1 MPASSFQHAY
11 ESGTLTLE
19 TGQLALQANGSVLV
33 KQGDCALLIT
43 ATMSKPREGIDFF
56 PLTIDVEERLY
67 SRGKIP
73 GSFFRREGRPS
84 THGILMARLT
94 DRQIRPLF
102 PPDFRNEVQIVATPL
117 SIDMETPFETLV
129 MTAASAALT
138 ISDIPF
144 QGPIAATRMGYID
157 GEFVVNPT
165 YAQLDE
171 SDLDIVVSGS
181 ADGVTMMEAGANELP
196 EEVIYEAIQRAQDVN
211 LKLIAFQERMAAEI
225 GKPKASYG
233 SFAYPA
239 ELDGALASLL
249 GSRLTDAFA
258 SSTGKVDL
266 YAKLDEMRADA
277 AAQFGGDYE
286 PNHLRDAFEAQLES
300 AFKQN
305 VMDGGKRPDGRD
317 RREVRPL
324 SSAVG
329 LLPRAHGSGLFNRGE
344 TQILGVATLGSVGDA
359 QRLDTLTPEE
369 TKRFMLHY
377 NFPPY
382 SVGEVRRIGSP
393 GRREV
398 GHGML
403 AERAIAPVLPD
414 ESAFPYTLRIVCEA
428 LGSNGSTSMASVCAG
443 TLALMDAGVPIKS
456 PVAGI
461 SIGLISG
468 EDGDYATITDIQGME
483 DHVGDM
489 DFKVAGTREGITA
502 IQLDIKV
509 NSISFD
515 VVRDALAQAK
525 EARIQILDHMSDTIS
540 DAREDLSPFAPRML
554 SINIP
559 VAKIGAVIGPGGKT
573 IRGITEDT
581 GATVDIQD
589 DGTVII
595 GSPDGVAA
603 QKALQMIDDLTREVK
618 VGDIFTGKVSR
629 IMGFGAFVEILPGK
643 DGLVHI
649 SELAEEHVPSVEDVV
664 EIGQELT
671 VVVIEID
678 DLGRVNLSRRALLT
692 GEEINPQGRSPEGG
706 GRPPRSGGGPR
717 RDGGGRP
724 PRGGRDGD
732 RGGRGG
738 GGYRDRDRGGRDR
751 DGDRRGGGGY
761 RDRDRGGRDRDG
773 DRGGRGGGGYR
784 R

>member
-1 MPASSFQHAY
+1 MLHSFEHVY
-11 ESGTLTLE
+11 ESGTLIME
-19 TGQLALQANGSVLV
+19 TGQLALQANGSILV
-33 KQGDCALLIT
+33 KQGDCALLVT

-94 DRQIRPLF
+94 DRQLRPLF
-102 PPDFRNEVQIVATPL
+102 PSDFRNEVQIVATPL

-129 MTAASAALT
+129 MTAASAALS

-144 QGPIAATRMGYID
+144 AGPIAATRIGYID
-157 GEFVVNPT
+157 DELVVNPT
-165 YAQLDE
+165 YEQLEE
-171 SDLDIVVSGS
+171 SELDIVVSS
-181 ADGVTMMEAGANELP
+181 SRDGVTMMEAGASELS
-196 EEVIYEAIQRAQDVN
+196 EEIVFDAIKLAHEVN
-211 LKLIAFQERMAAEI
+211 LGFIDFQEDMVDAI
-225 GKPKASYG
+225 GKPKSGYD

-239 ELDGALASLL
+239 ELDDQLSGIL
-249 GSRLTDAFA
+249 GSGLTDAFA

-266 YAKLDEMRADA
+266 YEKLDALRARVSDEL
-277 AAQFGGDYE
+277 GEEYE
-286 PNHLRDAFEAQLES
+286 SNHLRDAFEIQLEH

-305 VMDGGKRPDGRD
+305 VLSGGKRPDGRD
-317 RREVRPL
+317 RREIRPI

-329 LLPRAHGSGLFNRGE
+329 LLPRTHGSGLFNRGE
-344 TQILGVATLGSVGDA
+344 TQILGIATLGSVGDA

-398 GHGML
+398 GHGAL
-403 AERAIAPVLPD
+403 AERAIAPVLPSQD
-414 ESAFPYTLRIVCEA
+414 EFPYTLRVVCEA

-443 TLALMDAGVPIKS
+443 TLALMDAGVPIKA

-461 SIGLISG
+461 SIGLIDS
-468 EDGDYATITDIQGME
+468 EDGEYATITDIQGME

-515 VVRDALAQAK
+515 VVQDALEQAK
-525 EARIQILDHMSDTIS
+525 EARLFILDHMRETIS
-540 DAREDLSPFAPRML
+540 DTREDLSPFAPRML
-554 SINIP
+554 QISVP
-559 VAKIGAVIGPGGKT
+559 VDKIGTVIGPGGKT
-573 IRGITEDT
+573 IRGITEET
-581 GATVDIQD
+581 GATVDIQE
-589 DGTVII
+589 DGTVVI
-595 GSPDGVAA
+595 GSADGAAA
-603 QKALQMIDDLTREVK
+603 QRAVQMIDDLTREVK

-629 IMGFGAFVEILPGK
+629 IMDFGAFVDILPGK

-649 SELAEEHVPSVEDVV
+649 SELSDERVPSVAETV

-671 VVVIEID
+671 VAVIQID
-678 DLGRVNLSRRALLT
+678 DLGRVNLSRRALLVD
-692 GEEINPQGRSPEGG
+692 EEIDPNGRDPVGG
-706 GRPPRSGGGPR
+706 GRPARTGGYR
-717 RDGGGRP
+717 RDGGRGRND
-724 PRGGRDGD
+724 RGGRD
-732 RGGRGG
+732 RGGYRGG
-738 GGYRDRDRGGRDR
+738 RDRDRGGR
-751 DGDRRGGGGY
+751 G
-761 RDRDRGGRDRDG
+761 RDRDRSR
-773 DRGGRGGGGYR
+773 GGYR

>member
-1 MPASSFQHAY
+1 MLTSFEHVY
-11 ESGTLTLE
+11 ESGTLVME
-19 TGQLALQANGSVLV
+19 SGQLALQANGSILV
-33 KQGDCALLIT
+33 KQGDCALLVT

-94 DRQIRPLF
+94 DRQLRPLF
-102 PPDFRNEVQIVATPL
+102 PSDFRNEVQIVATPL
-117 SIDMETPFETLV
+117 SLDMETPFETMV
-129 MTAASAALT
+129 MTAASAALS

-144 QGPIAATRMGYID
+144 QGPIAATRIGFID
-157 GEFVVNPT
+157 DAFVVNPT
-165 YAQLDE
+165 YEQLDVSE
-171 SDLDIVVSGS
+171 LDLVVSS
-181 ADGVTMMEAGANELP
+181 SRDGVTMMEAGATELP
-196 EEVIYEAIQRAQDVN
+196 EEVVFDAIKYAHEVN
-211 LKLIAFQERMAAEI
+211 LGLIDFQEEMVAAI
-225 GKPKASYG
+225 GKPKSGYG

-239 ELDGALASLL
+239 ELDDELARIL
-249 GSRLTDAFA
+249 GSGLIDAFA

-266 YAKLDEMRADA
+266 YEKLDALRSKVSDEI
-277 AAQFGGDYE
+277 GEEYE
-286 PNHLRDAFEAQLES
+286 SNHLRDAFEVQLEH

-305 VMDGGKRPDGRD
+305 VLSGGMRPDGRD
-317 RREVRPL
+317 RREIRSI
-324 SSAVG
+324 SSSVG
-329 LLPRAHGSGLFNRGE
+329 LLPRTHGSGLFNRGE
-344 TQILGVATLGSVGDA
+344 TQILGIATLGSVGDA

-398 GHGML
+398 GHGAL
-403 AERAIAPVLPD
+403 AERAIAPVLPSQD
-414 ESAFPYTLRIVCEA
+414 EFPYTLRVVCEA

-443 TLALMDAGVPIKS
+443 TLALMDAGVPIKA

-461 SIGLISG
+461 SIGLIDGGDG
-468 EDGDYATITDIQGME
+468 EYVTITDIQGME

-515 VVRDALAQAK
+515 VVRDALDQAK
-525 EARIQILDHMSDTIS
+525 EARLFILDHMRETIS
-540 DAREDLSPFAPRML
+540 DTREDLSPFAPRML
-554 SINIP
+554 QISVP
-559 VAKIGAVIGPGGKT
+559 VDKIGTVIGPGGKT
-573 IRGITEDT
+573 IRGITEET
-581 GATVDIQD
+581 GATVDIQE

-595 GSPDGVAA
+595 GSADGAA
-603 QKALQMIDDLTREVK
+603 AEKAMQMIDDLTREVK
-618 VGDIFTGKVSR
+618 VGDIFTGKVAR
-629 IMGFGAFVEILPGK
+629 IMDFGAFVEILPGK

-649 SELAEEHVPSVEDVV
+649 SELAEERVPTVGDVV

-671 VVVIEID
+671 VAVIQID
-678 DLGRVNLSRRALLT
+678 DLGRVNLSRRALLVD
-692 GEEINPQGRSPEGG
+692 EEIDPNGRDPVGGRSQRTGG
-706 GRPPRSGGGPR
+706 YR
-717 RDGGGRP
+717 RDGRGRND
-724 PRGGRDGD
+724 RGGRD
-732 RGGRGG
+732 RGGRDRN
-738 GGYRDRDRGGRDR
+738 RDRDRGGR
-751 DGDRRGGGGY
+751 G
-761 RDRDRGGRDRDG
+761 RDRDRSR
-773 DRGGRGGGGYR
+773 GGYR

>member
-1 MPASSFQHAY
+1 MLTTFEHVY
-11 ESGTLTLE
+11 ESGTLIME
-19 TGQLALQANGSVLV
+19 TGQLALQANGAVLV
-33 KQGDCALLIT
+33 KQGDCALLVA

-84 THGILMARLT
+84 THGILTARLT

-102 PPDFRNEVQIVATPL
+102 PPDFRNEVQIVITPL
-117 SIDMETPFETLV
+117 SIDMETPFEPLV
-129 MTAASAALT
+129 MTAASAALA

-144 QGPIAATRMGYID
+144 MGPIAATRIGCID
-157 GEFVVNPT
+157 GELIVNPT
-165 YAQLDE
+165 YEQLDDSE
-171 SDLDIVVSGS
+171 LDIIVSGS
-181 ADGVTMMEAGANELP
+181 NDGVTMMEAGAQELP
-196 EEVIYEAIQRAQDVN
+196 EELVFDAIKLAQEVN
-211 LKLIAFQERMAAEI
+211 LKLVAFQENMAAEI
-225 GKPKASYG
+225 GKPKSGYQ

-239 ELDGALASLL
+239 ELDAELSGMLD
-249 GSRLTDAFA
+249 GRLTDAFVT
-258 SSTGKVDL
+258 STGKVDL
-266 YAKLDEMRADA
+266 YAKLDEMRAEIADSYGEDYA
-277 AAQFGGDYE
+277 AND
-286 PNHLRDAFEAQLES
+286 LRDAFEAQLER

-305 VMDGGKRPDGRD
+305 VMQGGKRPDGRD
-317 RREVRPL
+317 RREIRPL

-369 TKRFMLHY
+369 TKPFMLHY

-398 GHGML
+398 GHGAL
-403 AERAIAPVLPD
+403 AERAIAPVLP
-414 ESAFPYTLRIVCEA
+414 SAEDFPYTLRIVCEA

-443 TLALMDAGVPIKS
+443 ALALMDAGVPIKA

-461 SIGLISG
+461 SIGLITDDNG
-468 EDGDYATITDIQGME
+468 GDYATITDIQGME

-509 NSISFD
+509 NSIGFD
-515 VVRDALAQAK
+515 VVQDALQQAK
-525 EARIQILDHMSDTIS
+525 EARLFILDHMRDTIS
-540 DAREDLSPFAPRML
+540 DARSDLSPFAPRML
-554 SINIP
+554 RISVP
-559 VAKIGAVIGPGGKT
+559 VDKIGTVIGPGGKT
-573 IRGITEDT
+573 IRGITDET
-581 GATVDIQD
+581 GATIDIQE

-595 GSPDGVAA
+595 GSPDGKAA
-603 QKALQMIDDLTREVK
+603 QRAVQMVDDLTREVK

-629 IMGFGAFVEILPGK
+629 LMNFGAFVEILPGK
-643 DGLVHI
+643 DGMVHI
-649 SELAEEHVPSVEDVV
+649 SELSDEHVPSIEDAVEL
-664 EIGQELT
+664 GQELT

-678 DLGRVNLSRRALLT
+678 DLGRINLSRRALLT
-692 GEEINPQGRSPEGG
+692 GEEISPEGRG
-706 GRPPRSGGGPR
+706 PVGGPSASR
-717 RDGGGRP
+717 GGGGRGGRDRNGGRGGF
-724 PRGGRDGD
+724 RGGRDGGRD
-732 RGGRGG
+732 RDGGRGG
-738 GGYRDRDRGGRDR
+738 YRGGRDGGRDRDRGGRDR
-751 DGDRRGGGGY
+751 DR
-761 RDRDRGGRDRDG
+761 
-773 DRGGRGGGGYR
+773 DRGGRGGYR

>member
-1 MPASSFQHAY
+1 MLASFEHVY
-11 ESGTLTLE
+11 DSGTLIME
-19 TGQLALQANGSVLV
+19 SGQLALQANGSILV
-33 KQGDCALLIT
+33 KQGDCALLVT

-94 DRQIRPLF
+94 DRQLRPLF
-102 PPDFRNEVQIVATPL
+102 PSDFRNEVQIVATPL

-129 MTAASAALT
+129 MTAASAALS

-144 QGPIAATRMGYID
+144 QGPIAATRIGFID
-157 GEFVVNPT
+157 DEFVVNPT
-165 YAQLDE
+165 YEQLDE
-171 SDLDIVVSGS
+171 SELDLVVSS
-181 ADGVTMMEAGANELP
+181 SRDGVTMMEAGATELP
-196 EEVIYEAIQRAQDVN
+196 EEVVFDAIKYAHEINLGLIDFQDEMVS
-211 LKLIAFQERMAAEI
+211 AI
-225 GKPKASYG
+225 GKAKSDYG
-233 SFAYPA
+233 SFAYPS
-239 ELDGALASLL
+239 ELDDELADII
-249 GSRLTDAFA
+249 GSGLTDAFA

-266 YAKLDEMRADA
+266 YEKLDELRAKVADEL
-277 AAQFGGDYE
+277 GEEYE
-286 PNHLRDAFEAQLES
+286 SNHLRDAFEVQLEH

-305 VMDGGKRPDGRD
+305 VLSGGKRPDGRD
-317 RREVRPL
+317 RREIREI

-344 TQILGVATLGSVGDA
+344 TQILGIATLGSVGDA

-398 GHGML
+398 GHGAL
-403 AERAIAPVLPD
+403 AERAISPVLPSQD
-414 ESAFPYTLRIVCEA
+414 EFPYTLRVVCEA

-443 TLALMDAGVPIKS
+443 TLALMDAGVPIKA

-461 SIGLISG
+461 SIGLIDGGDG
-468 EDGDYATITDIQGME
+468 EYVTITDIQGME

-515 VVRDALAQAK
+515 VVKDALEQAK
-525 EARIQILDHMSDTIS
+525 EARLFILDHMRETIS
-540 DAREDLSPFAPRML
+540 DTREDLSPYAPRML
-554 SINIP
+554 QISVP
-559 VAKIGAVIGPGGKT
+559 VDKIGTVIGPGGKT
-573 IRGITEDT
+573 IRGITEET
-581 GATVDIQD
+581 GATIDIQE

-595 GSPDGVAA
+595 GSADGLAA
-603 QKALQMIDDLTREVK
+603 QQAMQMIDDLTREVK
-618 VGDIFTGKVSR
+618 VGDIFTGKVAR
-629 IMGFGAFVEILPGK
+629 IMDFGAFVEILPGK

-649 SELAEEHVPSVEDVV
+649 SELADERVPTVGDVV

-671 VVVIEID
+671 VAVIQID
-678 DLGRVNLSRRALLT
+678 DLGRINLSRRALLID
-692 GEEINPQGRSPEGG
+692 EEIDPNGREPVGGRSARGG
-706 GRPPRSGGGPR
+706 NR
-717 RDGGGRP
+717 RDGRGRN
-724 PRGGRDGD
+724 
-732 RGGRGG
+732 
-738 GGYRDRDRGGRDR
+738 DRGGRDR
-751 DGDRRGGGGY
+751 N
-761 RDRDRGGRDRDG
+761 RDRGGRGRDRE
-773 DRGGRGGGGYR
+773 RSRGGYR

>member
-1 MPASSFQHAY
+1 MLTSFEHVY
-11 ESGTLTLE
+11 ESGTLVME
-19 TGQLALQANGSVLV
+19 SGQLALQANGSILV
-33 KQGDCALLIT
+33 KQGDCALLVT

-94 DRQIRPLF
+94 DRQLRPLF
-102 PPDFRNEVQIVATPL
+102 PSDFRNEVQIVATPL
-117 SIDMETPFETLV
+117 SLDMETPFETMV
-129 MTAASAALT
+129 MTAASAALS

-144 QGPIAATRMGYID
+144 QGPIAATRIGFID
-157 GEFVVNPT
+157 DAFVVNPT
-165 YAQLDE
+165 YEQLDVSE
-171 SDLDIVVSGS
+171 LDLVVSS
-181 ADGVTMMEAGANELP
+181 SRDGVTMMEAGATELP
-196 EEVIYEAIQRAQDVN
+196 EEVVFDAIKYAHEVN
-211 LKLIAFQERMAAEI
+211 LGLIDFQEEMVAAI
-225 GKPKASYG
+225 GKPKSGYG
-233 SFAYPA
+233 SFSYPA
-239 ELDGALASLL
+239 ELDDELARIL
-249 GSRLTDAFA
+249 GSGLIDAFA

-266 YAKLDEMRADA
+266 YEKLDELRAKVSEEL
-277 AAQFGGDYE
+277 GEEYE
-286 PNHLRDAFEAQLES
+286 GNHLRDAFEVQLEH

-305 VMDGGKRPDGRD
+305 VLSGGMRPDGRD
-317 RREVRPL
+317 RREIRPI
-324 SSAVG
+324 SSSVG

-344 TQILGVATLGSVGDA
+344 TQILGIATLGSVGDA

-398 GHGML
+398 GHGAL
-403 AERAIAPVLPD
+403 AERAIAPVLPSQD
-414 ESAFPYTLRIVCEA
+414 EFPYTLRVVCEA

-443 TLALMDAGVPIKS
+443 TLALMDAGVPIKA

-461 SIGLISG
+461 SIGLIDGGDG
-468 EDGDYATITDIQGME
+468 EYVTITDIQGME

-515 VVRDALAQAK
+515 VVRDALDQAK
-525 EARIQILDHMSDTIS
+525 EARLFILDHMRETIS
-540 DAREDLSPFAPRML
+540 DTREDLSPFAPRML
-554 SINIP
+554 QISVP
-559 VAKIGAVIGPGGKT
+559 VDKIGTVIGPGGKT
-573 IRGITEDT
+573 IRGITEET
-581 GATVDIQD
+581 GATVDIQE

-595 GSPDGVAA
+595 GSADGAA
-603 QKALQMIDDLTREVK
+603 AEKAMQMIDDLTREVK
-618 VGDIFTGKVSR
+618 VGDIFTGKVAR
-629 IMGFGAFVEILPGK
+629 IMDFGAFVEILPGK

-649 SELAEEHVPSVEDVV
+649 SELAEERVPSVGDVV

-671 VVVIEID
+671 VAVIQID
-678 DLGRVNLSRRALLT
+678 DLGRVNLSRRALLVD
-692 GEEINPQGRSPEGG
+692 EEIDPNGRDPVGGRSQRTGG
-706 GRPPRSGGGPR
+706 YR
-717 RDGGGRP
+717 RDGRGRND
-724 PRGGRDGD
+724 RGGRD
-732 RGGRGG
+732 RGGRDRN
-738 GGYRDRDRGGRDR
+738 RDRDRGGR
-751 DGDRRGGGGY
+751 G
-761 RDRDRGGRDRDG
+761 RDRDRSR
-773 DRGGRGGGGYR
+773 GGYR

>member
-1 MPASSFQHAY
+1 MLHSFEHAY
-11 ESGTLTLE
+11 EPGTLIME
-19 TGQLALQANGSVLV
+19 SGQLALQANGSILV
-33 KQGDCALLIT
+33 KQGDCALLVT

-84 THGILMARLT
+84 AHGILMARLT
-94 DRQIRPLF
+94 DRQLRPLF
-102 PPDFRNEVQIVATPL
+102 PSDFRNEVQIVATPL

-129 MTAASAALT
+129 MTAASAALS

-144 QGPIAATRMGYID
+144 AGPIAATRIGFID
-157 GEFVVNPT
+157 DDLVVNPT
-165 YAQLDE
+165 YEQIEESELD
-171 SDLDIVVSGS
+171 LVVSS
-181 ADGVTMMEAGANELP
+181 SRDGVTMMEAGASELS
-196 EEVIYEAIQRAQDVN
+196 EEIVFDAIKLAHEVN
-211 LKLIAFQERMAAEI
+211 LGIIDFQEDMVRAI
-225 GKPKASYG
+225 GKAKSEYD

-239 ELDGALASLL
+239 ELDDQLSDII
-249 GSRLTDAFA
+249 GSGLTDAFT

-266 YAKLDEMRADA
+266 YEKLDALRGEVASEIGEEYQA
-277 AAQFGGDYE
+277 
-286 PNHLRDAFEAQLES
+286 NHLRDAFEVQLEH

-305 VMDGGKRPDGRD
+305 VLSGGMRPDGRD
-317 RREVRPL
+317 RREIRPI

-329 LLPRAHGSGLFNRGE
+329 LLPRTHGSGLFNRGE
-344 TQILGVATLGSVGDA
+344 TQILGIATLGSVGDA

-398 GHGML
+398 GHGAL
-403 AERAIAPVLPD
+403 AERAIAPVLPSQD
-414 ESAFPYTLRIVCEA
+414 EFPYTLRVVCEA

-443 TLALMDAGVPIKS
+443 TLALMDAGVPIKA

-461 SIGLISG
+461 SIGLIDGADG
-468 EDGDYATITDIQGME
+468 EYATITDIQGME

-515 VVRDALAQAK
+515 VVQDALEQGK
-525 EARIQILDHMSDTIS
+525 EARLFILDHMRETIS
-540 DAREDLSPFAPRML
+540 NTREDLSPFAPRML
-554 SINIP
+554 QISVP
-559 VAKIGAVIGPGGKT
+559 VDKIGTVIGPGGKT
-573 IRGITEDT
+573 IRGITEET
-581 GATVDIQD
+581 GATVDIQE
-589 DGTVII
+589 DGTVVI
-595 GSPDGVAA
+595 GSADGAAA
-603 QKALQMIDDLTREVK
+603 QRAMQMIDDLTREVK

-629 IMGFGAFVEILPGK
+629 IMDFGAFVDILPGK

-649 SELAEEHVPSVEDVV
+649 SELSDERVPSVAETV

-671 VVVIEID
+671 VAVIQID
-678 DLGRVNLSRRALLT
+678 DLGRVNLSRRALLVD
-692 GEEINPQGRSPEGG
+692 EDIDPSGRDPVGG
-706 GRPPRSGGGPR
+706 GRPARTGGYR
-717 RDGGGRP
+717 RDGGRGRN
-724 PRGGRDGD
+724 D
-732 RGGRGG
+732 RGGRG
-738 GGYRDRDRGGRDR
+738 RNDRNRDRGGR
-751 DGDRRGGGGY
+751 G
-761 RDRDRGGRDRDG
+761 RDRDRNR
-773 DRGGRGGGGYR
+773 GGYR

>member
-1 MPASSFQHAY
+1 MLNSFEHVY
-11 ESGTLTLE
+11 ESGTLVME
-19 TGQLALQANGSVLV
+19 SGQLALQANGSILV
-33 KQGDCALLIT
+33 KQGDNALLIT

-102 PPDFRNEVQIVATPL
+102 PSDFRNEVQIVATPL

-129 MTAASAALT
+129 MTAASAALS

-144 QGPIAATRMGYID
+144 GGPIAATRVGYID
-157 GEFVVNPT
+157 GELVVNPS
-165 YAQLDE
+165 YAQMDE
-171 SDLDIVVSGS
+171 SDLDIVVSS
-181 ADGVTMMEAGANELP
+181 SRDGVTMMEAGASELP
-196 EEVIYEAIQRAQDVN
+196 EEVVFDAIALAHEVN
-211 LKLIAFQERMAAEI
+211 LGLIDFQDEMVAAI
-225 GKPKASYG
+225 GKPKSGYD

-239 ELDGALASLL
+239 ELDGELADIL
-249 GSRLTDAFA
+249 GDGLIEAFA

-266 YAKLDEMRADA
+266 YESLDELRAKVADA
-277 AAQFGGDYE
+277 LGEDYE
-286 PNHLRDAFEAQLES
+286 SNHLRDAFEAQLEG
-300 AFKQN
+300 AFKHN
-305 VMDGGKRPDGRD
+305 VLSGGKRPDGRD
-317 RREVRPL
+317 RREIRPI
-324 SSAVG
+324 SSAVN
-329 LLPRAHGSGLFNRGE
+329 LLPRVHGSGLFNRGE

-398 GHGML
+398 GHGAL
-403 AERAIAPVLPD
+403 AERAIAPVLPTQD
-414 ESAFPYTLRIVCEA
+414 EFPYTLRIVCEA

-443 TLALMDAGVPIKS
+443 TLALMDAGVPIKA

-461 SIGLISG
+461 SIGLIDG
-468 EDGDYATITDIQGME
+468 EDGEYATITDIQGME

-515 VVRDALAQAK
+515 VVRDALEQAK
-525 EARIQILDHMSDTIS
+525 DARLFILDHMRETIS
-540 DAREDLSPFAPRML
+540 DTREDLSPFAPRML
-554 SINIP
+554 QISVP
-559 VAKIGAVIGPGGKT
+559 VDKIGTVIGPGGKT
-573 IRGITEDT
+573 IRGITEET
-581 GATVDIQD
+581 GATVDIQE
-589 DGTVII
+589 DGTVVI
-595 GSPDGVAA
+595 GSADGAA
-603 QKALQMIDDLTREVK
+603 AAKAVQMIEDLTREVK
-618 VGDIFTGKVSR
+618 VGDIFTGKVAR
-629 IMGFGAFVEILPGK
+629 IMDFGAFVEILPGK

-649 SELAEEHVPSVEDVV
+649 SELAEERVPTVGDVV

-671 VVVIEID
+671 VAVIQID
-678 DLGRVNLSRRALLT
+678 DLGRINLSRRALLID
-692 GEEINPQGRSPEGG
+692 EEIDPNGRDPVGG
-706 GRPPRSGGGPR
+706 GRPQRGGGYR
-717 RDGGGRP
+717 GGGGRGRND
-724 PRGGRDGD
+724 RGRND

-738 GGYRDRDRGGRDR
+738 YRGGRDRDRDRGGRDR
-751 DGDRRGGGGY
+751 D
-761 RDRDRGGRDRDG
+761 RDRGGRDR
-773 DRGGRGGGGYR
+773 GGRGGYR
-784 R
+784 G

>member
-1 MPASSFQHAY
+1 MLASFEHVY
-11 ESGTLTLE
+11 DSGTLVME
-19 TGQLALQANGSVLV
+19 SGQLALQANGSILV
-33 KQGDCALLIT
+33 KQGDCALLVT

-94 DRQIRPLF
+94 DRQLRPLF
-102 PPDFRNEVQIVATPL
+102 PSDFRNEVQIVATPL
-117 SIDMETPFETLV
+117 SLDMETPFETMV
-129 MTAASAALT
+129 MTAASAALS

-144 QGPIAATRMGYID
+144 QGPIAATRIGFID
-157 GEFVVNPT
+157 DAFVVNPT
-165 YAQLDE
+165 YEQLDVSE
-171 SDLDIVVSGS
+171 LDLVVSS
-181 ADGVTMMEAGANELP
+181 SRDGVTMMEAGATELP
-196 EEVIYEAIQRAQDVN
+196 EEVVFDAIKYAHEVN
-211 LKLIAFQERMAAEI
+211 LGLIDFQEEMVASV
-225 GKPKASYG
+225 GKPKSDYG
-233 SFAYPA
+233 SFAYPV
-239 ELDGALASLL
+239 ELDDEVAGII
-249 GSRLTDAFA
+249 GSGLTDAFS

-266 YAKLDEMRADA
+266 YEKLDVLRAKVSE
-277 AAQFGGDYE
+277 QLGEEYE
-286 PNHLRDAFEAQLES
+286 TNHLRDAFEVQLEH

-305 VMDGGKRPDGRD
+305 VLSGGMRPDGRD
-317 RREVRPL
+317 RREIREI

-344 TQILGVATLGSVGDA
+344 TQILGIATLGSVGDA

-398 GHGML
+398 GHGAL
-403 AERAIAPVLPD
+403 AERAISPVLPSQD
-414 ESAFPYTLRIVCEA
+414 DFPYTLRVVCEA

-443 TLALMDAGVPIKS
+443 TLALMDAGVPIKA

-461 SIGLISG
+461 SVGLIDGGDG
-468 EDGDYATITDIQGME
+468 EYVTITDIQGME

-515 VVRDALAQAK
+515 VVRDALDQAK
-525 EARIQILDHMSDTIS
+525 EARLFILDHMRETIS
-540 DAREDLSPFAPRML
+540 DTREDLSPFAPRML
-554 SINIP
+554 QISVP
-559 VAKIGAVIGPGGKT
+559 VDKIGTVIGPGGKT
-573 IRGITEDT
+573 IRGITEET
-581 GATVDIQD
+581 GATIDIQE

-595 GSPDGVAA
+595 GSADGAA
-603 QKALQMIDDLTREVK
+603 AEKAMQMIDDLTREVK
-618 VGDIFTGKVSR
+618 VGDIFTGKVAR
-629 IMGFGAFVEILPGK
+629 IMDFGAFVEILPGK

-649 SELAEEHVPSVEDVV
+649 SELAEERVPTVGDVV

-671 VVVIEID
+671 VAVIQID
-678 DLGRVNLSRRALLT
+678 DLGRINLSRRALLVD
-692 GEEINPQGRSPEGG
+692 EEIDPNGRDPVGGRSQ
-706 GRPPRSGGGPR
+706 RSGGYR
-717 RDGGGRP
+717 RDGRGRND
-724 PRGGRDGD
+724 RGGRD
-732 RGGRGG
+732 RN
-738 GGYRDRDRGGRDR
+738 RDRDRGGR
-751 DGDRRGGGGY
+751 G
-761 RDRDRGGRDRDG
+761 RDRDRSR
-773 DRGGRGGGGYR
+773 GGYR

>member
-1 MPASSFQHAY
+1 MFASFEHSY
-11 ESGTLTLE
+11 ESGTLVFE

-33 KQGDCALLIT
+33 RQGDCVLLIA
-43 ATMSKPREGIDFF
+43 ATMSEPREGIDFF

-102 PPDFRNEVQIVATPL
+102 PEDFRNEVQIVVTPL

-144 QGPIAATRMGYID
+144 QGPIAATRIGHID

-165 YAQLDE
+165 YAQLE
-171 SDLDIVVSGS
+171 QSELDIIVSGS
-181 ADGVTMMEAGANELP
+181 ADGVTMMEAGANELS
-196 EEVIYEAIQRAQDVN
+196 EEVVFDAIERAQEVN
-211 LKLIAFQERMAAEI
+211 LKLIAFQEEMRESL

-239 ELDGALASLL
+239 ELDDALSSML
-249 GSRLTDAFA
+249 GSGLTDAFA
-258 SSTGKVDL
+258 ASTGKLDL
-266 YAKLDEMRADA
+266 YAKLDEMRADVS
-277 AAQFGGDYE
+277 AQFGDDYE
-286 PNHLRDAFEAQLES
+286 ANHLRDAFEKQLEH

-305 VMDGGKRPDGRD
+305 VMAGGKRPDGRD
-317 RREVRPL
+317 RREIRPI

-329 LLPRAHGSGLFNRGE
+329 LLPRVHGSGLFNRGE

-403 AERAIAPVLPD
+403 AERAIAPVLPG
-414 ESAFPYTLRIVCEA
+414 EAEFPYTLRIVCEA

-461 SIGLISG
+461 SIGLITG
-468 EDGDYATITDIQGME
+468 EDGEYATITDIQGME

-525 EARIQILDHMSDTIS
+525 DARLQILDHMRDTIS
-540 DAREDLSPFAPRML
+540 DTRKDLSPFAPRML
-554 SINIP
+554 QIKVP
-559 VAKIGAVIGPGGKT
+559 VDKIGALIGPGGKT
-573 IRGITEDT
+573 IRGITDET
-581 GATVDIQD
+581 GATIDIQD

-595 GSPDGVAA
+595 GSADGPAA
-603 QKALQMIDDLTREVK
+603 EKALQMVDDLTREVK
-618 VGDIFTGKVSR
+618 VGDIYTGKVSR
-629 IMGFGAFVEILPGK
+629 IMDFGAFVDILPGK

-649 SELAEEHVPSVEDVV
+649 SELSDEHVPTVDDVV

-678 DLGRVNLSRRALLT
+678 SLGRINLSRRALLT
-692 GEEINPQGRSPEGG
+692 GEEINPAGREPVGAGRPSRSG
-706 GRPPRSGGGPR
+706 GRPRGS
-717 RDGGGRP
+717 RDR
-724 PRGGRDGD
+724 D

-738 GGYRDRDRGGRDR
+738 YRDGGRDRGGRGGYRGGGRDREGGRDRGGRDR
-751 DGDRRGGGGY
+751 D
-761 RDRDRGGRDRDG
+761 
-773 DRGGRGGGGYR
+773 RGGRGGYR

>member
-1 MPASSFQHAY
+1 MLASFEHVY
-11 ESGTLTLE
+11 ESGTLVME
-19 TGQLALQANGSVLV
+19 SGQLALQANGSILV
-33 KQGDCALLIT
+33 KQGDCALLVT

-94 DRQIRPLF
+94 DRQLRPLF
-102 PPDFRNEVQIVATPL
+102 PSDFRNEVQIVATPL

-129 MTAASAALT
+129 MTAASAALS

-144 QGPIAATRMGYID
+144 AGPIAATRVGYID
-157 GEFVVNPT
+157 GELVVNPS

-171 SDLDIVVSGS
+171 SELDLVVSS
-181 ADGVTMMEAGANELP
+181 SRDGVTMMEAGANELP
-196 EEVIYEAIQRAQDVN
+196 EEVVFDAISLAHEVN
-211 LKLIAFQERMAAEI
+211 LGFIDFQDEMVDTI
-225 GKPKASYG
+225 GKPKSDYG
-233 SFAYPA
+233 SFAYPS
-239 ELDGALASLL
+239 ELDDELAGIL
-249 GSRLTDAFA
+249 GSGLTDAFA

-266 YAKLDEMRADA
+266 YEKLDEMRANVA
-277 AAQFGGDYE
+277 AELGEEYE
-286 PNHLRDAFEAQLES
+286 ANHLRDAFEVQLEH
-300 AFKQN
+300 AFKRN
-305 VMDGGKRPDGRD
+305 VLEGGKRPDGRD
-317 RREVRPL
+317 RREIRPL
-324 SSAVG
+324 SSAVS

-398 GHGML
+398 GHGAL
-403 AERAIAPVLPD
+403 AERAIAPVLPSAD
-414 ESAFPYTLRIVCEA
+414 EFPYTLRIVCEA

-461 SIGLISG
+461 SVGLIDG
-468 EDGDYATITDIQGME
+468 EDGEYATITDIQGME

-515 VVRDALAQAK
+515 VVRDALEQAK
-525 EARIQILDHMSDTIS
+525 EARLFILDHMRETIS
-540 DAREDLSPFAPRML
+540 DTRTDLSPFAPRMVT
-554 SINIP
+554 INVP
-559 VAKIGAVIGPGGKT
+559 VDKIGTVIGPGGKT
-573 IRGITEDT
+573 IRGITEET
-581 GATVDIQD
+581 GATVDIQE
-589 DGTVII
+589 DGTVVI
-595 GSPDGVAA
+595 GSADGAAA
-603 QKALQMIDDLTREVK
+603 QKAMQMIDDLTREVK
-618 VGDIFTGKVSR
+618 VGDIFTGTVAR
-629 IMGFGAFVEILPGK
+629 IMDFGAFVTILPGK

-649 SELAEEHVPSVEDVV
+649 SELSDERVPSVAETV

-671 VVVIEID
+671 VAVIQID
-678 DLGRVNLSRRALLT
+678 NLGRVNLSRRALLT
-692 GEEINPQGRSPEGG
+692 DEEIDPNGRDPVGG
-706 GRPPRSGGGPR
+706 GRPARSGGYR
-717 RDGGGRP
+717 RDGGRGRN
-724 PRGGRDGD
+724 D

-738 GGYRDRDRGGRDR
+738 YRGGRDRDRGDRDRRGDRGGRDR
-751 DGDRRGGGGY
+751 SR
-761 RDRDRGGRDRDG
+761 
-773 DRGGRGGGGYR
+773 GGYR

>member
-1 MPASSFQHAY
+1 MLNSFEHVY
-11 ESGTLTLE
+11 ESGTLVME
-19 TGQLALQANGSVLV
+19 TGQLALQANGSILV
-33 KQGDCALLIT
+33 KQGDCALLVT
-43 ATMSKPREGIDFF
+43 ATMSKPRAGIDFF

-94 DRQIRPLF
+94 DRQLRPLF
-102 PPDFRNEVQIVATPL
+102 PSDFRNEVQIVATPL

-129 MTAASAALT
+129 MTAASAALS

-144 QGPIAATRMGYID
+144 AGPIAATRIGYID
-157 GEFVVNPT
+157 GELTVNPS
-165 YAQLDE
+165 YAQLEE
-171 SDLDIVVSGS
+171 SELDLVVSS
-181 ADGVTMMEAGANELP
+181 SRDGVTMMEAGANELP
-196 EEVIYEAIQRAQDVN
+196 EEVVFDAIKLAHEVN
-211 LKLIAFQERMAAEI
+211 LGFIDFQDEMVESV
-225 GKPKASYG
+225 GKPKSMDYD
-233 SFAYPA
+233 SFAYPS
-239 ELDGALASLL
+239 ELDDEVAGIL
-249 GSRLTDAFA
+249 GSGVTDAFA

-266 YAKLDEMRADA
+266 YEKLDELRAKVDA
-277 AAQFGGDYE
+277 ELGEEYE
-286 PNHLRDAFEAQLES
+286 ANHLGEAFEVQLEH

-305 VMDGGKRPDGRD
+305 VLSGGKRPDGRD
-317 RREVRPL
+317 RREIRPI

-329 LLPRAHGSGLFNRGE
+329 LLPRVHGSGLFNRGE

-398 GHGML
+398 GHGAL
-403 AERAIAPVLPD
+403 AERALAPVLPSQED
-414 ESAFPYTLRIVCEA
+414 FPYTLRIVCEA

-461 SIGLISG
+461 SVGLIDGGDG
-468 EDGDYATITDIQGME
+468 EYATITDIQGME
-483 DHVGDM
+483 DHIGDM

-515 VVRDALAQAK
+515 VVQDALEQAK
-525 EARIQILDHMSDTIS
+525 EARLYILDQMRDTIS
-540 DAREDLSPFAPRML
+540 DTREDLSPFAPRML
-554 SINIP
+554 QMSVP
-559 VAKIGAVIGPGGKT
+559 VDKIGTVIGPGGKT
-573 IRGITEDT
+573 IRGITEET
-581 GATVDIQD
+581 GATVDIQE
-589 DGTVII
+589 DGTVVI
-595 GSPDGVAA
+595 GSADGAAA
-603 QKALQMIDDLTREVK
+603 QKAVQMIDDLTREVK
-618 VGDIFTGKVSR
+618 VGDIFTGTVAR
-629 IMGFGAFVEILPGK
+629 IMDFGAFVTILPGK

-649 SELAEEHVPSVEDVV
+649 SELSDERVPSVAETV

-671 VVVIEID
+671 VAVIQID
-678 DLGRVNLSRRALLT
+678 NLGRVNLSRRALLT
-692 GEEINPQGRSPEGG
+692 DEEIDPNGRDPVGG
-706 GRPPRSGGGPR
+706 GRPRTGGYR
-717 RDGGGRP
+717 RDGGRGRNDRGGRDRGGY
-724 PRGGRDGD
+724 RGGRDGGGY
-732 RGGRGG
+732 RGGRD
-738 GGYRDRDRGGRDR
+738 RDRDRGGRDR
-751 DGDRRGGGGY
+751 
-761 RDRDRGGRDRDG
+761 
-773 DRGGRGGGGYR
+773 GGRGGYR

>member
-1 MPASSFQHAY
+1 MLNSFEHAY
-11 ESGTLTLE
+11 ESGTLIME
-19 TGQLALQANGSVLV
+19 SGQLALQANGSILV

-102 PPDFRNEVQIVATPL
+102 PSDFRNEVQIVATPL

-129 MTAASAALT
+129 MTAASAALS

-144 QGPIAATRMGYID
+144 AGPIAATRVGYID
-157 GEFVVNPT
+157 GELVVNPT
-165 YAQLDE
+165 YAQIDE
-171 SDLDIVVSGS
+171 SELEIVVSS
-181 ADGVTMMEAGANELP
+181 SRDGVTMMEAGANELP
-196 EEVIYEAIQRAQDVN
+196 EEVVFDAIRLAHEVN
-211 LKLIAFQERMAAEI
+211 LGLIDFQDEMAAAI
-225 GKPKASYG
+225 GKPKSGYD
-233 SFAYPA
+233 SFAYPS
-239 ELDGALASLL
+239 ELDGELAGII
-249 GSRLTDAFA
+249 GSGLTDAFA

-266 YAKLDEMRADA
+266 YEKLDALRAAVA
-277 AAQFGGDYE
+277 AELGEEYE
-286 PNHLRDAFEAQLES
+286 ANHLRDAFEVQLEH
-300 AFKQN
+300 AFKSN
-305 VMDGGKRPDGRD
+305 VLSGGKRPDGRD
-317 RREVRPL
+317 RREVRPI

-359 QRLDTLTPEE
+359 QKLDTLTPEE

-398 GHGML
+398 GHGAL
-403 AERAIAPVLPD
+403 AERAIAPVLPSQED
-414 ESAFPYTLRIVCEA
+414 FPYTLRIVCEA

-461 SIGLISG
+461 SIGLIDGG
-468 EDGDYATITDIQGME
+468 EGEYATITDIQGME

-515 VVRDALAQAK
+515 VVRDALDQAK
-525 EARIQILDHMSDTIS
+525 EARLLILDHMRETIS
-540 DAREDLSPFAPRML
+540 NTRENLSPFAPRML
-554 SINIP
+554 QISVP
-559 VAKIGAVIGPGGKT
+559 VDKIGTVIGPGGKT
-573 IRGITEDT
+573 IRGITDET
-581 GATVDIQD
+581 GASIDIQE
-589 DGTVII
+589 DGTVVI
-595 GSPDGVAA
+595 GAIDGAA
-603 QKALQMIDDLTREVK
+603 AEKAVQMVEDLTREVK

-629 IMGFGAFVEILPGK
+629 IMDFGAFVDILPGK
-643 DGLVHI
+643 DGMVHI
-649 SELAEEHVPSVEDVV
+649 SELAEERVPSVGDVV

-671 VVVIEID
+671 VAVIQID
-678 DLGRVNLSRRALLT
+678 DLGRINLSRRALLVD
-692 GEEINPQGRSPEGG
+692 EEIAPGGREPVG
-706 GRPPRSGGGPR
+706 GRPARTGGYR
-717 RDGGGRP
+717 RDGG
-724 PRGGRDGD
+724 RDGRNRND
-732 RGGRGG
+732 RGG
-738 GGYRDRDRGGRDR
+738 RDRDRGGRDGR
-751 DGDRRGGGGY
+751 PRN
-761 RDRDRGGRDRDG
+761 DRGGRDRN
-773 DRGGRGGGGYR
+773 RGGGYR

>member
-1 MPASSFQHAY
+1 MLNSFEHVY
-11 ESGTLTLE
+11 DSGTLVME
-19 TGQLALQANGSVLV
+19 TGQLALQANGSILV
-33 KQGDCALLIT
+33 KQGDCALLVT
-43 ATMSKPREGIDFF
+43 ATMSKPRAGIDFF

-94 DRQIRPLF
+94 DRQLRPLF
-102 PPDFRNEVQIVATPL
+102 PSDFRNEVQIVATPL

-129 MTAASAALT
+129 MTAASAALS

-144 QGPIAATRMGYID
+144 AGPIAATRVGYID
-157 GEFVVNPT
+157 DELVVNPS
-165 YAQLDE
+165 YAQLEE
-171 SDLDIVVSGS
+171 SELDLVVSS
-181 ADGVTMMEAGANELP
+181 SRDGVTMMEAGANELP
-196 EEVIYEAIQRAQDVN
+196 EEVVFDAIKLAHEVN
-211 LKLIAFQERMAAEI
+211 LGFIDFQDGMVEAI
-225 GKPKASYG
+225 GKPKSLDYD
-233 SFAYPA
+233 SFAYPS
-239 ELDGALASLL
+239 ELDDEIAGIL
-249 GSRLTDAFA
+249 GSGVTDAFA

-266 YAKLDEMRADA
+266 YEKLDELRDKVA
-277 AAQFGGDYE
+277 AELGEEYE
-286 PNHLRDAFEAQLES
+286 DNHLRDAFEVQLEH

-305 VMDGGKRPDGRD
+305 VLSGGKRPDGRD
-317 RREVRPL
+317 RREIRPI

-329 LLPRAHGSGLFNRGE
+329 LLPRVHGSGLFNRGE

-398 GHGML
+398 GHGAL
-403 AERAIAPVLPD
+403 AERALAPVLPNQED
-414 ESAFPYTLRIVCEA
+414 FPYTLRIVCEA

-461 SIGLISG
+461 SIGLIDGGDG
-468 EDGDYATITDIQGME
+468 EYATITDIQGME
-483 DHVGDM
+483 DHIGDM

-515 VVRDALAQAK
+515 VVRDALEQAK
-525 EARIQILDHMSDTIS
+525 EARLFILDQMRDTIS
-540 DAREDLSPFAPRML
+540 DTRDDLSPFAPRML
-554 SINIP
+554 QMSVP
-559 VAKIGAVIGPGGKT
+559 VDKIGTVIGPGGKT
-573 IRGITEDT
+573 IRGITEET
-581 GATVDIQD
+581 GATVDIQE
-589 DGTVII
+589 DGTIVI
-595 GSPDGVAA
+595 GSADGAAA
-603 QKALQMIDDLTREVK
+603 QKAVQMIDDLTREVK
-618 VGDIFTGKVSR
+618 VGDIFTGTVAR
-629 IMGFGAFVEILPGK
+629 IMDFGAFVTILPGK

-649 SELAEEHVPSVEDVV
+649 SELSDERVPSVAETV

-671 VVVIEID
+671 VAVIQID
-678 DLGRVNLSRRALLT
+678 NLGRVNLSRRALLT
-692 GEEINPQGRSPEGG
+692 DEEIDPNGRDPVGG
-706 GRPPRSGGGPR
+706 GRPARTGGYR
-717 RDGGGRP
+717 RDGGRGRN
-724 PRGGRDGD
+724 
-732 RGGRGG
+732 
-738 GGYRDRDRGGRDR
+738 DRGGRDR
-751 DGDRRGGGGY
+751 GGRG
-761 RDRDRGGRDRDG
+761 RNDRGGRDH
-773 DRGGRGGGGYR
+773 GGRDRERGGYR

>member
-1 MPASSFQHAY
+1 MLNSFEHVY
-11 ESGTLTLE
+11 ESGTLVME
-19 TGQLALQANGSVLV
+19 SGQLALQANGSILV
-33 KQGDCALLIT
+33 KQGDCALLVT

-94 DRQIRPLF
+94 DRQLRPLF
-102 PPDFRNEVQIVATPL
+102 PADFRNEVQIVATPL
-117 SIDMETPFETLV
+117 SIDMETPFETMV
-129 MTAASAALT
+129 MTAASAALS

-144 QGPIAATRMGYID
+144 AGPIAATRVGYVD
-157 GEFVVNPT
+157 GELVVNPS

-171 SDLDIVVSGS
+171 SELDIVVSS
-181 ADGVTMMEAGANELP
+181 SRDGVTMMEAGASELP
-196 EEVIYEAIQRAQDVN
+196 EEVVFDAIRLAHEVN
-211 LKLIAFQERMAAEI
+211 LGLIDFQGDMVDAI
-225 GKPKASYG
+225 GKAKSGYD
-233 SFAYPA
+233 SFGYPS
-239 ELDGALASLL
+239 ELDGELADIL
-249 GSRLTDAFA
+249 GSGVTDAFA

-266 YAKLDEMRADA
+266 YEKLDALRGKVAEEL
-277 AAQFGGDYE
+277 GDEYE
-286 PNHLRDAFEAQLES
+286 SNHLREAFEAQLES
-300 AFKQN
+300 AFKRN
-305 VMDGGKRPDGRD
+305 VLSGGKRPDGRD
-317 RREVRPL
+317 RREIRPL

-329 LLPRAHGSGLFNRGE
+329 LLPRVHGSGLFNRGE

-398 GHGML
+398 GHGAL
-403 AERAIAPVLPD
+403 AERAIAPVLP
-414 ESAFPYTLRIVCEA
+414 SAEDFPYTLRIVCEA

-461 SIGLISG
+461 SVGLI
-468 EDGDYATITDIQGME
+468 DGDDGEYATITDIQGME

-515 VVRDALAQAK
+515 VVRDALEQAK
-525 EARIQILDHMSDTIS
+525 EARLFILDHMRETIS
-540 DAREDLSPFAPRML
+540 DTREDLSPFAPRML
-554 SINIP
+554 QISVP
-559 VAKIGAVIGPGGKT
+559 VDKIGTVIGPGGKT
-573 IRGITEDT
+573 IRGITEET
-581 GATVDIQD
+581 GATVDIQE
-589 DGTVII
+589 DGTVVI
-595 GSPDGVAA
+595 GSADGAAA
-603 QKALQMIDDLTREVK
+603 QKAVDMIDDLTREVK

-629 IMGFGAFVEILPGK
+629 IMDFGAFVDILPGK

-649 SELAEEHVPSVEDVV
+649 SELSDERVPSVGETV

-671 VVVIEID
+671 VAVIQID
-678 DLGRVNLSRRALLT
+678 DLGRVNLSRRALLID
-692 GEEINPQGRSPEGG
+692 EEIDPNGRDPVGG
-706 GRPPRSGGGPR
+706 GRPARTGGYR
-717 RDGGGRP
+717 RDGGRGRNE
-724 PRGGRDGD
+724 RGGRDRGGRD
-732 RGGRGG
+732 RGGYRGG
-738 GGYRDRDRGGRDR
+738 RDRDRGGR
-751 DGDRRGGGGY
+751 
-761 RDRDRGGRDRDG
+761 GRDRE
-773 DRGGRGGGGYR
+773 RSRGGYR

>member
-1 MPASSFQHAY
+1 MLASFEHVY
-11 ESGTLTLE
+11 DSGTLVME
-19 TGQLALQANGSVLV
+19 SGQLALQANGSILV
-33 KQGDCALLIT
+33 KQGDCALLVT

-94 DRQIRPLF
+94 DRQLRPLF
-102 PPDFRNEVQIVATPL
+102 PSDFRNEVQIVATPL
-117 SIDMETPFETLV
+117 SLDMETPFETMV
-129 MTAASAALT
+129 MTAASAALS

-144 QGPIAATRMGYID
+144 QGPIAATRIGFID
-157 GEFVVNPT
+157 DAFVVNPT
-165 YAQLDE
+165 YEQLDE
-171 SDLDIVVSGS
+171 SELDLVVSS
-181 ADGVTMMEAGANELP
+181 SRDGVTMMEAGASELP
-196 EEVIYEAIQRAQDVN
+196 EEVVFDAIKYAHEVN
-211 LKLIAFQERMAAEI
+211 LGLIDFQDEMVAAI
-225 GKPKASYG
+225 GKPKSDYG

-239 ELDGALASLL
+239 ELDDELARII
-249 GSRLTDAFA
+249 GSGLTDAFA

-266 YAKLDEMRADA
+266 YEKLDELRAKVSEEL
-277 AAQFGGDYE
+277 GEEYE
-286 PNHLRDAFEAQLES
+286 ANHLRDAFEVQLEH

-305 VMDGGKRPDGRD
+305 VLSGGMRPDGRD
-317 RREVRPL
+317 RREIREI

-329 LLPRAHGSGLFNRGE
+329 LLPRTHGSGLFNRGE
-344 TQILGVATLGSVGDA
+344 TQILGIATLGSVGDA

-398 GHGML
+398 GHGAL
-403 AERAIAPVLPD
+403 AERAIAPVLPSQD
-414 ESAFPYTLRIVCEA
+414 EFPYTLRVVCEA

-443 TLALMDAGVPIKS
+443 TLALMDAGVPIKA

-461 SIGLISG
+461 SIGLIDGGDG
-468 EDGDYATITDIQGME
+468 EYVTITDIQGME

-515 VVRDALAQAK
+515 VVKDALDQAK
-525 EARIQILDHMSDTIS
+525 EARLFILDHMRETIS
-540 DAREDLSPFAPRML
+540 DTREDLSPFAPRML
-554 SINIP
+554 QISVP
-559 VAKIGAVIGPGGKT
+559 VDKIGTVIGPGGKT
-573 IRGITEDT
+573 IRGITEET
-581 GATVDIQD
+581 GATIDIQE

-595 GSPDGVAA
+595 GSADGAA
-603 QKALQMIDDLTREVK
+603 AEKAMQMIDDLTREVK
-618 VGDIFTGKVSR
+618 VGDIFTGKVAR
-629 IMGFGAFVEILPGK
+629 IMDFGAFVEILPGK

-649 SELAEEHVPSVEDVV
+649 SELDEERVPSVGDVV

-671 VVVIEID
+671 VAVIQID
-678 DLGRVNLSRRALLT
+678 DLGRINLSRRALLVD
-692 GEEINPQGRSPEGG
+692 EEIDPNGRDPVGGRSQRTGG
-706 GRPPRSGGGPR
+706 YR
-717 RDGGGRP
+717 RDGGRGRN
-724 PRGGRDGD
+724 D
-732 RGGRGG
+732 RGG
-738 GGYRDRDRGGRDR
+738 RDRGGRDR
-751 DGDRRGGGGY
+751 DRGGRG
-761 RDRDRGGRDRDG
+761 RDRDRSR
-773 DRGGRGGGGYR
+773 GGYR

>member
-1 MPASSFQHAY
+1 MLTVFEHVY
-11 ESGTLTLE
+11 ESGNLVME

-33 KQGDCALLIT
+33 KQGDCALLVA

-102 PPDFRNEVQIVATPL
+102 PADFRNEVQIVVTPL

-144 QGPIAATRMGYID
+144 SGPIAATRIGCID
-157 GEFVVNPT
+157 GELVANPT
-165 YAQLDE
+165 YDQIAQSE
-171 SDLDIVVSGS
+171 LDIIVSGS
-181 ADGVTMMEAGANELP
+181 KDGVTMMEAGASELS
-196 EEVIYEAIQRAQDVN
+196 EEVVFDAIKRAQEVN
-211 LKLIAFQERMAAEI
+211 LKLIAFQEDMEAMV
-225 GKPKASYG
+225 GKPKASYD

-239 ELDGALASLL
+239 ELDDKLAGTL
-249 GSRLTDAFA
+249 GDRLTDAFA
-258 SSTGKVDL
+258 TSTGKIDL
-266 YAKLDEMRADA
+266 YEKLDEMRADVA
-277 AAQFGGDYE
+277 AAYGEDYE
-286 PNHLRDAFEAQLES
+286 ANHLRDAFEAQLEQ

-305 VMDGGKRPDGRD
+305 VMQGGKRPDGRE
-317 RREVRPL
+317 RREIRPI

-359 QRLDTLTPEE
+359 QKLDTLTPEE
-369 TKRFMLHY
+369 TKPFMLHY

-398 GHGML
+398 GHGAL
-403 AERAIAPVLPD
+403 AERAIAPVLPSA
-414 ESAFPYTLRIVCEA
+414 EAFPYTLRIVCEA

-443 TLALMDAGVPIKS
+443 TLALMDAGVPIKA

-461 SIGLISG
+461 SIGLIA
-468 EDGDYATITDIQGME
+468 GDDDEYATITDIQGME

-515 VVRDALAQAK
+515 VVQDALEQAK
-525 EARIQILDHMSDTIS
+525 EARLFILDHMRDTIG
-540 DAREDLSPFAPRML
+540 DARTDLSPFAPRML
-554 SINIP
+554 RISVP
-559 VAKIGAVIGPGGKT
+559 VDKIGTVIGPGGKT
-573 IRGITEDT
+573 IRGITEET
-581 GATVDIQD
+581 GATIDIQD

-595 GSPDGVAA
+595 GSPDGAAA
-603 QKALQMIDDLTREVK
+603 QKAVQMVDDLTREVK

-629 IMGFGAFVEILPGK
+629 IMDFGAFVDILPGK

-649 SELAEEHVPSVEDVV
+649 SELSDEHVPSVAETV

-678 DLGRVNLSRRALLT
+678 DLGRINLSRRALLT
-692 GEEINPQGRSPEGG
+692 GEEISPQGREPVGG
-706 GRPPRSGGGPR
+706 GRPA
-717 RDGGGRP
+717 
-724 PRGGRDGD
+724 

-738 GGYRDRDRGGRDR
+738 GGFRGGRNGGRDGRGGRDR
-751 DGDRRGGGGY
+751 DGGRGGYRGGGGG
-761 RDRDRGGRDRDG
+761 RDRERGGRDRG
-773 DRGGRGGGGYR
+773 ARRGPPR
-784 R
+784 

>member
-1 MPASSFQHAY
+1 MLNSFEHVY
-11 ESGTLTLE
+11 ESGTLVME
-19 TGQLALQANGSVLV
+19 SGQLALQANGSVLV
-33 KQGDCALLIT
+33 KQGDCALLVT

-94 DRQIRPLF
+94 DRQLRPLF
-102 PPDFRNEVQIVATPL
+102 PSDFRNEVQIVATPL

-129 MTAASAALT
+129 MTAASAALS

-144 QGPIAATRMGYID
+144 AGPIAATRIGYID
-157 GEFVVNPT
+157 GELVVNPS

-171 SDLDIVVSGS
+171 SELDIVVSS
-181 ADGVTMMEAGANELP
+181 SRDGVTMMEAGATELP
-196 EEVIYEAIQRAQDVN
+196 EEVVFDAIRLAHEVN
-211 LKLIAFQERMAAEI
+211 LGLIDFQDDMVDTI
-225 GKPKASYG
+225 GKSKSEYG

-239 ELDGALASLL
+239 ELDDELAAIL
-249 GSRLTDAFA
+249 GSGLTDAFA

-266 YAKLDEMRADA
+266 YEKLDALRAKVSEEL
-277 AAQFGGDYE
+277 GEEYE
-286 PNHLRDAFEAQLES
+286 ANHLRDAFEVQLEH
-300 AFKQN
+300 AFKRN
-305 VMDGGKRPDGRD
+305 VLSGGKRPDGRD
-317 RREVRPL
+317 RREIRPI

-398 GHGML
+398 GHGAL
-403 AERAIAPVLPD
+403 AERAISPVLPSQ
-414 ESAFPYTLRIVCEA
+414 EEFPYTLRIVCEA

-443 TLALMDAGVPIKS
+443 TLALMDAGVPIKA

-461 SIGLISG
+461 SVGLIDG
-468 EDGDYATITDIQGME
+468 EDGEYATITDIQGME

-509 NSISFD
+509 NSINFD
-515 VVRDALAQAK
+515 VVRDALEQAK
-525 EARIQILDHMSDTIS
+525 EARLFILDQMRETIS
-540 DAREDLSPFAPRML
+540 DTRADLSPFAPRML
-554 SINIP
+554 QISVP
-559 VAKIGAVIGPGGKT
+559 VDKIGTVIGPGGKT
-573 IRGITEDT
+573 IRGITEET
-581 GATVDIQD
+581 GATVDIQE
-589 DGTVII
+589 DGTVVI
-595 GSPDGVAA
+595 GSADGAAA
-603 QKALQMIDDLTREVK
+603 QKAVQMIDDLTREVK

-629 IMGFGAFVEILPGK
+629 IMDFGAFVDILPGK

-649 SELAEEHVPSVEDVV
+649 SELSEERVPSVADVV

-671 VVVIEID
+671 VAVIQID
-678 DLGRVNLSRRALLT
+678 DLGRVNLSRRALLVD
-692 GEEINPQGRSPEGG
+692 EEIDPNGRDPVGG
-706 GRPPRSGGGPR
+706 GRPARTGGYR
-717 RDGGGRP
+717 RDGGRGRNE
-724 PRGGRDGD
+724 RGGRD
-732 RGGRGG
+732 RGGYRGG
-738 GGYRDRDRGGRDR
+738 RDRDRGGRDR
-751 DGDRRGGGGY
+751 
-761 RDRDRGGRDRDG
+761 GRERN
-773 DRGGRGGGGYR
+773 RGGYR